1 MSFDEG
7 YETRG
12 VFVDI
17 SKAFDIIIKLKQ
29 DRTSGKL
36 LILIKDFLS
45 DRKQHLVLN
54 GQFSFWMDVQAG
66 IRVRSIL
73 GHLLF
78 LIDINDLLNNLTSNP
93 KLFADDMLTDPN
105 VMANQTNNDVHN
117 INTQAYQW
125 KMSCNNDTSK
135 QAQEV
140 IFSHKF
146 KVTVHPQLVLNNNP
160 AHETSTQKASWNL
173 P

>member
-54 GQFSFWMDVQAG
+54 
-66 IRVRSIL
+66 
-73 GHLLF
+73 
-78 LIDINDLLNNLTSNP
+78 
-93 KLFADDMLTDPN
+93 
-105 VMANQTNNDVHN
+105 
-117 INTQAYQW
+117 
-125 KMSCNNDTSK
+125 
-135 QAQEV
+135 
-140 IFSHKF
+140 
-146 KVTVHPQLVLNNNP
+146 
-160 AHETSTQKASWNL
+160 
-173 P
+173 